1 MDHNGDAT
9 FFNEAIQGMERIM
22 TNMCSVL
29 LLETGVAVFDDRDN
43 LIFSKKFDNPIHSY
57 RSLKGGERSPEL
69 DQLRQILQ
77 PFDFISVNDPSIMFL
92 LRQSGLNSHLMPED
106 QQRKIRD
113 EKAALMVKSRLA
125 TDEMD
130 AMQKLRN
137 FALEFSS
144 TRVKEASEKLDLHIT
159 QAISAL
165 DELDKLINVI
175 STRMRE
181 WYGLHFPELDNL
193 IQSPNLYAEIVA
205 NAGLRQ
211 NITRQILEE
220 AGLQDRKVDIILDA
234 AKRSRGGNASTESI
248 ALLKKIAHEVL
259 SQSELRRI
267 LAEYIE
273 DAMEVVA
280 PNVKQILTA
289 LVGARLVSKAGS
301 LNRLAFS
308 SASTIQVLGA
318 EKALFRALK
327 SGARPPKHGLLFQHP
342 MVHSAP
348 KWQRGKIAR
357 AVASKVAIAAR
368 IDMYRQSGKD
378 ESILNKLE
386 SRISEIKEKYK
397 DPVSEK
403 ERNRKY
409 NQHIQR
415 QHHFSNVRTDK
426 FNKSKK
432 RIKSKFGRR
441 RF

>member
-1 MDHNGDAT
+1 
-9 FFNEAIQGMERIM
+9 
-22 TNMCSVL
+22 VY
-29 LLETGVAVFDDRDN
+29 DDRDN

-77 PFDFISVNDPSIMFL
+77 PFDFISVNDPSIVFL
-92 LRQSGLNSHLMPED
+92 LRQSGLNSHVMPED

-220 AGLQDRKVDIILDA
+220 GGLHDRKVDIILDA

-248 ALLKKIAHEVL
+248 ALLKKIANEVL

-280 PNVKQILTA
+280 P
-289 LVGARLVSKAGS
+289 
-301 LNRLAFS
+301 
-308 SASTIQVLGA
+308 
-318 EKALFRALK
+318 
-327 SGARPPKHGLLFQHP
+327 
-342 MVHSAP
+342 M
-348 KWQRGKIAR
+348 
-357 AVASKVAIAAR
+357 
-368 IDMYRQSGKD
+368 
-378 ESILNKLE
+378 
-386 SRISEIKEKYK
+386 
-397 DPVSEK
+397 
-403 ERNRKY
+403 
-409 NQHIQR
+409 
-415 QHHFSNVRTDK
+415 
-426 FNKSKK
+426 
-432 RIKSKFGRR
+432 
-441 RF
+441 

>member
-1 MDHNGDAT
+1 
-9 FFNEAIQGMERIM
+9 M

-92 LRQSGLNSHLMPED
+92 LRQSGLNSHVMPED
-106 QQRKIRD
+106 QQRKTRD

-220 AGLQDRKVDIILDA
+220 AGLHDRKVDIILDA

-248 ALLKKIAHEVL
+248 ALLKKIANEVL

-301 LNRLAFS
+301 LRRLAFS

-397 DPVSEK
+397 DPPSEK

-415 QHHFSNVRTDK
+415 QHHFSNMRKDK

>member
-1 MDHNGDAT
+1 MG
-9 FFNEAIQGMERIM
+9 RIM
-22 TNMCSVL
+22 NIICSVL
-29 LLETGVAVFDDRDN
+29 LLEIGFAVFDDRDN
-43 LIFSKKFDNPIHSY
+43 LVFSKKFDNPIGSY
-57 RSLKGGERSPEL
+57 RSLKGGERSAEF
-69 DQLRQILQ
+69 DQLRQVLDS
-77 PFDFISVNDPSIMFL
+77 FNFVSVNDPSIMFL

-106 QQRKIRD
+106 QQRKLRD
-113 EKAALMVKSRLA
+113 EKPALMVKSNLA
-125 TDEMD
+125 SNEIE

-137 FALEFSS
+137 FAVEFSS
-144 TRVKEASEKLDLHIT
+144 TRVKEASEKLDLPII

-165 DELDKLINVI
+165 DELDKLVNVL

-205 NAGLRQ
+205 KAGLRQ
-211 NITRQILEE
+211 NITRQMLEQS
-220 AGLQDRKVDIILDA
+220 GLHDRKVDIIIDVA
-234 AKRSRGGNASTESI
+234 RRSKGGDASTESI
-248 ALLKKIAHEVL
+248 ALLKKIANEVL

-273 DAMEVVA
+273 DTMEVVA

-289 LVGARLVSKAGS
+289 LVGARLISKAGS
-301 LNRLAFS
+301 LSRLAFS

-368 IDMYRQSGKD
+368 IDLYRQSGKD
-378 ESILNKLE
+378 EAILNKLE
-386 SRISEIKEKYK
+386 HRISEIKEKYK
-397 DPVSEK
+397 EPVSEK
-403 ERNRKY
+403 ERDIKY

-415 QHHFSNVRTDK
+415 HQQQQFSHARK
-426 FNKSKK
+426 AKLNKSK
-432 RIKSKFGRR
+432 RRVKSKFGKRR
-441 RF
+441 YY

>member
-1 MDHNGDAT
+1 
-9 FFNEAIQGMERIM
+9 M
-22 TNMCSVL
+22 TNICSLL
-29 LLETGVAVFDDRDN
+29 LLEIGLAVFDESNN
-43 LIFSKKFDNPIHSY
+43 LIASKKFDNPVHSY
-57 RSLKGGERSPEL
+57 RLLKGGERPPEL
-69 DQLRQILQ
+69 DQLREILHS
-77 PFDFISVNDPSIMFL
+77 FDVISINDPSIMFL
-92 LRQSGLNSHLMPED
+92 LRQLGFNSHVMPDD
-106 QQRKIRD
+106 QQRKIQD
-113 EKAALMVKSRLA
+113 EKPTLMVKSRLA
-125 TDEMD
+125 NNEIE
-130 AMQKLRN
+130 AIQKLRN
-137 FALEFSS
+137 FAIEFSS
-144 TRVKEASEKLDLHIT
+144 SRVKEASEKLDLHIT

-211 NITRQILEE
+211 NITRQMLEQS
-220 AGLQDRKVDIILDA
+220 GLHDRKVDIIIDA
-234 AKRSRGGNASTESI
+234 ARRSMGGDASTESI
-248 ALLKKIAHEVL
+248 ALLKKIANEVL

-273 DAMEVVA
+273 DTMEVVA

-289 LVGARLVSKAGS
+289 LVGARLISKAGS
-301 LNRLAFS
+301 LSRLAFS

-342 MVHSAP
+342 IVHSAP

-357 AVASKVAIAAR
+357 AVASNVAIAAR
-368 IDMYRQSGKD
+368 IDLHRQSGKD
-378 ESILNKLE
+378 EAILNKLE
-386 SRISEIKEKYK
+386 RRISEIKEKYK
-397 DPVSEK
+397 EPVPER

-409 NQHIQR
+409 NQQIQR
-415 QHHFSNVRTDK
+415 QQQLSEMRKGK
-426 FNKSKK
+426 FGKSKR
-432 RIKSKFGRR
+432 RIKSKFGKR

>member
-415 QHHFSNVRTDK
+415 QHHFSDVRTDK